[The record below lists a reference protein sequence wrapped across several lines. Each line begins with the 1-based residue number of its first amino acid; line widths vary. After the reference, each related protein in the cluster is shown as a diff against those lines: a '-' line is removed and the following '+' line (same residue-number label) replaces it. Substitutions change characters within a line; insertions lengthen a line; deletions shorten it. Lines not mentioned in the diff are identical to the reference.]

1 MAERHQFRADWHDY
15 NGGIYFVTIC
25 CDEKKHHF
33 GEIRNGRMA
42 YTPLGELIEE
52 CIKAIP
58 PHQKDVQVLNHVVM
72 PNHIHMVLTVGA
84 QYIAPAPST
93 PSAGSPAPDP
103 APIKKS
109 PVNMGCLK
117 PPRHGEPCSDYHFNS
132 SLAVVVRT
140 FKAACT
146 RLAKSRMDTGSGTAQ
161 GTARAQYIAPLPAI
175 WQRNFHEHII
185 RTQRAFDNIMHYIDT
200 NVENWCYD
208 SFHPSPKPNAPW
220 Q

>member
-15 NGGIYFVTIC
+15 KCGIYFVTIC
-25 CDEKKHHF
+25 CDGKKHHF

-42 YTPLGELIEE
+42 YTPLGEIIEE

-58 PHQKDVQVLNHVVM
+58 THQKDVQVLNHVVM

-93 PSAGSPAPDP
+93 PSASSPAPDP

-146 RLAKSRMDTGSGTAQ
+146 RLAKSIMDTGSGTAQ
-161 GTARAQYIAPLPAI
+161 GTASPALSTIAPRPP
-175 WQRNFHEHII
+175 
-185 RTQRAFDNIMHYIDT
+185 T
-200 NVENWCYD
+200 
-208 SFHPSPKPNAPW
+208 
-220 Q
+220 